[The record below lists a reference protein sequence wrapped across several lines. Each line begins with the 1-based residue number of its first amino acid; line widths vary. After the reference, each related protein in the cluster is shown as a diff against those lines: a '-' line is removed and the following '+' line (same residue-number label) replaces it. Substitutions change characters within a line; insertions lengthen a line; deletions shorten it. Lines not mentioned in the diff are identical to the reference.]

1 MMDPGYEKPKK
12 TNKEIEEEDL
22 LYEIEKCHDSDPLD
36 KNQFKIFRNELKL
49 FTLKYICKIIKVS
62 ENYGI
67 EEIYPKLCELC
78 IYRKKCQNI
87 SLTKNKGSYVR
98 LLTMDDL
105 HDMAVKGQCYFPDI
119 NAQKVIEL
127 KIKQL
132 GIKKFPFLH
141 HLVSHNSFPIYKKYI
156 VLPEECYP
164 IDSTTI
170 PLIPELTFDYGDIEP
185 EREVKNKKKQK
196 SFSIVDKIDKIINM
210 VFNFK
215 TIAWFISLTTYSLS
229 MINILSSDSWI
240 VLKIF
245 GIMCVTGIVF
255 VMISA
260 IDPFNPNK

>member
-12 TNKEIEEEDL
+12 TNKEIDEEDL
-22 LYEIEKCHDSDPLD
+22 LYEIEEYHDSDPLD

-62 ENYGI
+62 DEHG
-67 EEIYPKLCELC
+67 EDIYPRLCELC

-87 SLTKNKGSYVR
+87 SLTKNKGAYVR
-98 LLTMDDL
+98 LLTMNDL

-132 GIKKFPFLH
+132 GIKKFPFLY
-141 HLVSHNSFPIYKKYI
+141 HLVTHNSFPIYKKYI

-164 IDSTTI
+164 IDSTSDI

-185 EREVKNKKKQK
+185 EREEKDNKKQK
-196 SFSIVDKIDKIINM
+196 SFSITDTIDKVVNKIFNIKTPLWLILIA
-210 VFNFK
+210 VF
-215 TIAWFISLTTYSLS
+215 ILTTSAIIISDQWIILKAFG
-229 MINILSSDSWI
+229 ILS
-240 VLKIF
+240 
-245 GIMCVTGIVF
+245 
-255 VMISA
+255 ISA
-260 IDPFNPNK
+260 LCVLMATLIIDIP